1 MSEPVCSLPTPRDEA
16 MAYLQGVKTVAV
28 VGLSPNADRPSHQV
42 AKYLLEQGF
51 TIIPIRP
58 AVNEILGQKAYASL
72 TEYGRP
78 VDIVDIFRNP
88 DAVPAIV
95 DEAIRLGC
103 KVIWMQV
110 GIAHAA
116 AGDKARAAGLKVVEN
131 RCLQS
136 IHRGSLHSK
145 PA

>member
-1 MSEPVCSLPTPRDEA
+1 MSDFACSLPTPLDESVG
-16 MAYLQGVKTVAV
+16 YLRGAKTVAV
-28 VGLSPNADRPSHQV
+28 VGLSPNPDRPSYKV
-42 AKYLLEQGF
+42 AHYLLEHGF
-51 TIIPIRP
+51 TVIPIRP
-58 AVNEILGQKAYASL
+58 VVTEVLGQKAYASL

-136 IHRGSLHSK
+136 AHRASQRPNTK
-145 PA
+145 

>member
-1 MSEPVCSLPTPRDEA
+1 
-16 MAYLQGVKTVAV
+16 
-28 VGLSPNADRPSHQV
+28 VGLSPNPDRPSHDV

-72 TEYGRP
+72 TEYGQP
-78 VDIVDIFRNP
+78 VDVVDIFRNSE
-88 DAVPAIV
+88 AVPAIV
-95 DEAIRLGC
+95 DEAIALGC
-103 KVIWMQV
+103 KIIWMQV
-110 GIAHAA
+110 GIGHAQ
-116 AGDKARAAGLKVVEN
+116 AGDRARAAGLKVVEN

-136 IHRGSLHSK
+136 VHKASLYSK